1 MKLNSNILK
10 YFPGNNFGKYFLYQV
25 MHYTYYTCSGRGRNN
40 KVISGSEAVNKK
52 NFILS
57 LFFGTIVMRRGDV
70 DARTTWSWNC

>member
-40 KVISGSEAVNKK
+40 KVISGSEAVKK
-52 NFILS
+52 QEKTSINIKTLVLFI
-57 LFFGTIVMRRGDV
+57 
-70 DARTTWSWNC
+70 